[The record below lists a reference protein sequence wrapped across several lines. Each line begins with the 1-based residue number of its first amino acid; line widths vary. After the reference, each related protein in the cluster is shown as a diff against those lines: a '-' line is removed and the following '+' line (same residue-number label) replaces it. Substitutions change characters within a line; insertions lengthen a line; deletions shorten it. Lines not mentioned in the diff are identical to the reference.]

1 MPHER
6 GLGLGHEH
14 MTFAPNDT
22 EFPVLNEQSGDV
34 CLVDSL
40 RPIGHFVPQGVPL
53 FTVSRKDRLTPE
65 RSVELRS
72 AFVIGSMRTMQQD
85 VEFGVLQI
93 VDIALKAISPAV
105 NDPSTA
111 INCVDQLT
119 RILIRWVGRAP
130 PANLLSDPP
139 HVVRVI
145 IPWID
150 FDHLLD
156 TAFEQIRHYAVN
168 DIDVSLRLLRA
179 LSDLAATTDD
189 EPMCERLVLRGRRI
203 VAGCATWVD
212 ASNSRRLERRLAELE
227 ARAPTTTLT

>member
-1 MPHER
+1 
-6 GLGLGHEH
+6 
-14 MTFAPNDT
+14 
-22 EFPVLNEQSGDV
+22 
-34 CLVDSL
+34 
-40 RPIGHFVPQGVPL
+40 
-53 FTVSRKDRLTPE
+53 
-65 RSVELRS
+65 
-72 AFVIGSMRTMQQD
+72 MRTMQQD

-168 DIDVSLRLLRA
+168 DIAVSLRLLRA

-189 EPMCERLVLRGRRI
+189 EPMCERLVLRGKRI

-212 ASNSRRLERRLAELE
+212 ANNSKRLGRRLAELE

>member
-1 MPHER
+1 MPRDPPEWFSD
-6 GLGLGHEH
+6 LTANISE
-14 MTFAPNDT
+14 
-22 EFPVLNEQSGDV
+22 GDV
-34 CLVDSL
+34 MSM
-40 RPIGHFVPQGVPL
+40 
-53 FTVSRKDRLTPE
+53 
-65 RSVELRS
+65 S

-111 INCVDQLT
+111 INCVDQLA

-168 DIDVSLRLLRA
+168 DIAVSLRLLRA

-212 ASNSRRLERRLAELE
+212 ASNSKRLERRLAELE
-227 ARAPTTTLT
+227 ARAPTPGDPLRQRVIPARKIDEPRKFMSFRLENRGACVGVDCCLYFLA